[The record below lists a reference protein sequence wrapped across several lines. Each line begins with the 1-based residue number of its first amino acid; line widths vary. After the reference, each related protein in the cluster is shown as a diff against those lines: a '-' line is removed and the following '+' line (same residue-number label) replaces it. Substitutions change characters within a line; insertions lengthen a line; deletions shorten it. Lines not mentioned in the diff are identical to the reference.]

1 VIASGRIDC
10 HVHFYPPAFADM
22 LLAENSTPGNP
33 MGRAVLAAKPEW
45 RDLGALQKVMDETG
59 VSLGVIIPP
68 AGLVERLRPSGPD
81 ATERYNQ
88 SMSDELAKSKD
99 RFWAAA
105 VIDPLGGADQV
116 AQLERSLALPQ
127 LKAVGLV
134 ASYDGRAL
142 DDPVFEPIFETARAH
157 DVPVLVHPSLVT
169 PAWRETLRLSNPV
182 LAAGFG
188 FLMDNA
194 LAILRMACSGT
205 FDKFMDVR
213 FMFCQL
219 GGFAPACCARWDYHT
234 KHQRALS
241 ERSGQP
247 LPRWAVGDLREYLSR
262 IWLDTHSQDRHIL
275 RLVLDL
281 LGDETIVLG
290 GDFPITPTED
300 GVPYAMAELA
310 ALDVPESTRRKIE
323 RENAERLLAGVLT
336 GAN

>member
-1 VIASGRIDC
+1 MIASGRIDC

-22 LLAENSTPGNP
+22 LLAEGSTPGNP

-45 RDLGALQKVMDETG
+45 RDLAALQKVMDATG
-59 VSLGVIIPP
+59 VGLGVIIPP
-68 AGLVERLRPSGPD
+68 AGLVERLRPAGPG
-81 ATERYNQ
+81 ATEKFNQ
-88 SMSDELAKSKD
+88 SMSSELAKSND

-105 VIDPLGGADQV
+105 VVDPLGGAEEV
-116 AQLERSLALPQ
+116 AQLERSLSLPNI
-127 LKAVGLV
+127 KATGLV

-142 DDPVFEPIFETARAH
+142 DDAVFEPIFETARAH
-157 DVPVLVHPSLVT
+157 NVPVLVHPSLVT
-169 PAWRETLRLSNPV
+169 PAWRGALRLDNPV

-194 LAILRMACSGT
+194 LTILRMACSGT
-205 FDKFMDVR
+205 FDQFSDVR

-241 ERSGQP
+241 ERTGQP
-247 LPRWAVGDLREYLSR
+247 LPRWAAGDLQEYLSR

-275 RLVLDL
+275 RLVLEL
-281 LGDETIVLG
+281 LGDDGIVLG

-300 GVPYAMAELA
+300 GVPYAMAQLD
-310 ALDVPESTRRKIE
+310 ALGVSENTRRKIE
-323 RENAERLLAGVLT
+323 RNNAERLLAGVLT
-336 GAN
+336 RTG